1 MRINFRQG
9 IVSHQAGGFL
19 TLNPSDNVN
28 LLADNAP
35 VTVTIAQA
43 NAQTG
48 PRGVDYLHSEN
59 NTVNDAWVG
68 PFVSGTDYW
77 LYWDFDTRTF
87 ERTFGFTTLEP
98 VAQSVTA
105 MKSGVDSFAATLA
118 GGMAASGFVGVPP
131 TGYAGISDIS
141 SGDKEKGAMPEKL
154 ASKTTP
160 WFMSG
165 IAIHMGTGAT
175 VPWS

>member
-1 MRINFRQG
+1 MAFVPAAFEQKLMEIEDEL
-9 IVSHQAGGFL
+9 SKGGL
-19 TLNPSDNVN
+19 IDKE
-28 LLADNAP
+28 DW
-35 VTVTIAQA
+35 A
-43 NAQTG
+43 NAWADAYFAGYGSPTPPSATG
-48 PRGVDYLHSEN
+48 AAARKAL
-59 NTVNDAWVG
+59 
-68 PFVSGTDYW
+68 
-77 LYWDFDTRTF
+77 
-87 ERTFGFTTLEP
+87 FGALMGAFEP

-131 TGYAGISDIS
+131 TGYTGISDIS
-141 SGDKEKGAMPEKL
+141 SSDKEKGAMPPKL
-154 ASKTTP
+154 TSKTTP